1 MHVFMAA
8 VAGIFAG
15 GVHVLS
21 GPDHLAAIAPLA
33 SDGRRRTW
41 TAGALWGLGHSSGV
55 LIVGLLALL
64 FKDWLPLDALSSWS
78 ERLVGIVLV
87 AIGLW
92 GLHRALRTRV
102 HSHAHAHG
110 PFTHA
115 HTHAHVHDPHPVGAD
130 AAFRIESGSRS
141 NAAVGINAAVH
152 SGAAP
157 VAIATADATAAAD
170 AKAAGRAQ
178 GIQNAPGALAATP
191 HTHTHAA
198 FAVGILHG
206 LAGSS
211 HFLAVLPALALPGL
225 DDSLA
230 YLTGYG
236 VGTVTAMSG
245 FAIAIG
251 FVAARA
257 HRTGP
262 GAARWLLSGCSV
274 AAMLVGV
281 AWLSL

>member
-1 MHVFMAA
+1 VFIAG

-15 GVHVLS
+15 AVHVLS
-21 GPDHLAAIAPLA
+21 GPDHLAAIAPMA

-64 FKDWLPLDALSSWS
+64 FKDWLPVDALSSWS
-78 ERLVGIVLV
+78 ERIVGVVLL
-87 AIGLW
+87 AIGAW

-102 HSHAHAHG
+102 HTHPHTHG
-110 PFTHA
+110 DL
-115 HTHAHVHDPHPVGAD
+115 THAHVHAHGFHQHATPQNAQGEVP
-130 AAFRIESGSRS
+130 RSSG
-141 NAAVGINAAVH
+141 H
-152 SGAAP
+152 
-157 VAIATADATAAAD
+157 AAA
-170 AKAAGRAQ
+170 
-178 GIQNAPGALAATP
+178 L

-211 HFLAVLPALALPGL
+211 HFLAVLPALALPGM
-225 DDSLA
+225 DASLG

-236 VGTVTAMSG
+236 VGTVAAMSG
-245 FAIAIG
+245 FASAIG
-251 FVAARA
+251 FIAARA
-257 HRTGP
+257 QRTGGP
-262 GAARWLLSGCSV
+262 GASRWLLSGCSV
-274 AAMLVGV
+274 AAMLVGI